1 MKIIIVGCGKVGE
14 TLAAVLSQEGNDITV
29 IDKREEVVD
38 GLCNRYDIMGYVGNG
53 VSYTVQTDADIK
65 HADLMIA
72 VTGSDELN
80 LLCCLIAKKAG
91 NCHTIARVRDP
102 EYNNEL
108 GFIKEELGLA
118 MVINQ
123 EYAAAMEISRV
134 LKFPSA
140 IEIDTF
146 AKGRVEL
153 LRFKIPAFSTL
164 DDMSL
169 YEMHNKLKCN
179 VLVCTVERD
188 GQIVIP
194 KGDYIFRSGDVISIV
209 STAKEENVFF
219 RKIGILSNQVKN
231 VLIVGG
237 GEIGYYL
244 AKILSSAGIQVKL
257 LEKRRERCEEL
268 SELLPRATILHGDG
282 TNKQLLDEEG
292 IAQTEGFVT
301 LTDFDEENVI
311 LSLYARKRGI
321 RKIVTKINRIAF
333 DEVIET
339 LDLDTTIYPRDI
351 TAEYILQY
359 VRAMKNS
366 IGSNVETLHRI
377 IDNKV
382 EALEFIIRSNFR
394 GKDIPLA
401 ELPIR
406 PDILVACIYRRGK
419 IILPRGK
426 DVMQEGD
433 SVVVVTVNKGLND
446 INDIFM
452 AK

>member
-1 MKIIIVGCGKVGE
+1 MKIIVIGCGKVGSA
-14 TLAAVLSQEGNDITV
+14 LARQLSEEGHDVSV
-29 IDKREEVVD
+29 IDRNPEVVNEVTSSCD
-38 GLCNRYDIMGYVGNG
+38 VIGIVGNG
-53 VSYTVQTDADIK
+53 GSHAVQKEVGIEDAD
-65 HADLMIA
+65 LLIA
-72 VTGSDELN
+72 ASDSDELN
-80 LLCCLIAKKAG
+80 LLSCLIAKKAG
-91 NCHTIARVRDP
+91 NCSTIARVRNP
-102 EYNNEL
+102 IYNSEI
-108 GFIKEELGLA
+108 GFIREELGLSLT
-118 MVINQ
+118 VNP